1 MVYSLDSV
9 VKEEEVSVLPH
20 GNALNRTRP
29 YIRTSEE
36 TMDKSRDN
44 LSSGKSVNEVY
55 DLTLEEPGEPLKS
68 ASQSQQPRDKKQV
81 ENCEGLLNFKKK
93 QNKIDAEK
101 EQTDKKMKSMKCS
114 IKFKKLI

>member
-9 VKEEEVSVLPH
+9 VKEDVSVLPH
-20 GNALNRTRP
+20 GNALNRTRS

-44 LSSGKSVNEVY
+44 LSSGKSVTEVY

-81 ENCEGLLNFKKK
+81 ENCEGLLNFKK
-93 QNKIDAEK
+93 NKTK
-101 EQTDKKMKSMKCS
+101 LTLKRN
-114 IKFKKLI
+114 KLIKR